1 MEEERLAG
9 DHPVVRGLVT
19 HLTRQHAHVEL
30 TKISQQ
36 VSTIPAPVTPL
47 NAGFQVTLVQDEE
60 DEECSD
66 EEMNDDEEYVE
77 MDDLEDED
85 DIEREA
91 SEAFRRQLLRLVYQG
106 CDLFAAPPPPPQPG
120 LVLQL

>member
-1 MEEERLAG
+1 MEEERLPG

-30 TKISQQ
+30 TKLSQQ
-36 VSTIPAPVTPL
+36 VTAAPAPVTPL

-60 DEECSD
+60 DEESSD
-66 EEMNDDEEYVE
+66 EEMNDDDELVE
-77 MDDLEDED
+77 AEDLEEEDEV
-85 DIEREA
+85 EREA
-91 SEAFRRQLLRLVYQG
+91 NEAFRRQLLRLVYQG

-120 LVLQL
+120 LVLHL